1 MSWKPEAL
9 RSLPRLT
16 LLLAG
21 LLPGFVSA
29 ATPDA
34 NRIALDA
41 LRARIEK
48 LQSEVEST
56 RGERD
61 EVRARLRDLERRIS
75 VLVRNLHDTDVR
87 MLVETRRLNALEQ
100 ERQRRRAE
108 LVDRRQ
114 ELERAVRAAYAL
126 GNQAY
131 LKLLLSQE
139 DPASVSRVLTY
150 YRYLAAARATRIEA
164 ITGAL
169 ARLDDVEAQIS
180 ERQRGLAGLRAEQ
193 LRQKTTLESA
203 HHERRTVLASLNE
216 RLTSRSQEIDR
227 LKRDEQRLTRLVR
240 ELRTALAETPAP
252 PPVTGGRNLPK
263 GRWLLPVRGRL
274 VARFDSPKAMG
285 SLHWRGI
292 FIAAPEGTEVRAVA
306 RGRIAYADWL
316 RGFGLLLVIDHGGG
330 LMTLYGHNQS
340 LYKGVGDQ
348 VEAGEVIA
356 VTGNTGGPPQPGLYF
371 EVREQGEPRNP
382 LDWCRL

>member
-1 MSWKPEAL
+1 M
-9 RSLPRLT
+9 
-16 LLLAG
+16 LLAG
-21 LLPGFVSA
+21 LLSGIASA
-29 ATPDA
+29 AAPDA
-34 NRIALDA
+34 NRAALDA

-48 LQSEVEST
+48 LQSEIEST

-61 EVRARLRDLERRIS
+61 DARARLRDTERRIS
-75 VLVRNLHDTDVR
+75 TLVRNLHDTDVR
-87 MLVETRRLNALEQ
+87 MRAETRRLNALQQ
-100 ERQRRRAE
+100 ERSRRRAE
-108 LVDRRQ
+108 LADRRR
-114 ELERAVRAAYAL
+114 ELEQAVRAAYAL
-126 GNQAY
+126 GRQAY

-139 DPASVSRVLTY
+139 DPARVSRVLTY
-150 YRYLAAARATRIEA
+150 YRYLAAARATRIER
-164 ITGAL
+164 ITRML
-169 ARLDDVEAQIS
+169 ARLDTLEAQIT
-180 ERQRGLAGLRAEQ
+180 ERQRSLAALHAGQ
-193 LRQKTTLESA
+193 LQQRSTLESA
-203 HHERRTVLASLNE
+203 RHDRRTVLASLNE
-216 RLTSRSQEIDR
+216 RLASRSQEIDR
-227 LKRDEQRLTRLVR
+227 LKHDEQRLTRLVR
-240 ELRTALAETPAP
+240 ELRTVLADTPAP
-252 PPVTGGRNLPK
+252 PPVTGGRNALK
-263 GRWLLPVRGRL
+263 GHWLLPVHGRL
-274 VARFDSPKAMG
+274 VARFGSPRALG
-285 SLHWRGI
+285 SLRWRGI

>member
-1 MSWKPEAL
+1 M
-9 RSLPRLT
+9 
-16 LLLAG
+16 LLAG
-21 LLPGFVSA
+21 FLSGIASA
-29 ATPDA
+29 AAPDA
-34 NRIALDA
+34 NRAALDA

-61 EVRARLRDLERRIS
+61 EVRERLRNTERRIS

-87 MLVETRRLNALEQ
+87 MRVETRHLNALEQ
-100 ERQRRRAE
+100 ERRRGRAE
-108 LVDRRQ
+108 LVDHRQ
-114 ELERAVRAAYAL
+114 ELEQAMRAAYAL
-126 GNQAY
+126 GRQAY

-139 DPASVSRVLTY
+139 DPARVSRVLTY
-150 YRYLAAARATRIEA
+150 YRYLAAARATRIED
-164 ITGAL
+164 ITRTL
-169 ARLDDVEAQIS
+169 SRLDTLETQIT
-180 ERQRGLAGLRAEQ
+180 ERQRSLAGLHAEQ
-193 LRQKTTLESA
+193 LQQKTTLESA
-203 HHERRTVLASLNE
+203 RQERRTVLASLNE
-216 RLTSRSQEIDR
+216 RLTSRSQEIDH
-227 LKRDEQRLTRLVR
+227 LKHDEQRLTRLVQ
-240 ELRTALAETPAP
+240 ELRTVLADTPAP
-252 PPVTGGRNLPK
+252 PAVTGGRNVPK

-285 SLHWRGI
+285 SLRWRGI

-348 VEAGEVIA
+348 VEAGEVIS

-382 LDWCRL
+382 LDWCKL

>member
-1 MSWKPEAL
+1 MSWKPEAPRHLL
-9 RSLPRLT
+9 RLA

-21 LLPGFVSA
+21 FLSGIASA
-29 ATPDA
+29 AAPDA
-34 NRIALDA
+34 NRAALDA

-56 RGERD
+56 RGERN
-61 EVRARLRDLERRIS
+61 EVRARLRDTERRIS

-87 MLVETRRLNALEQ
+87 MRTETRRLNALEQ
-100 ERQRRRAE
+100 ERGRGRAE
-108 LVDRRQ
+108 LADRRQ
-114 ELERAVRAAYAL
+114 ELEQAMRAAYAL

-139 DPASVSRVLTY
+139 DPARVSRVLTY
-150 YRYLAAARATRIEA
+150 YRYLAAARATRIEG
-164 ITGAL
+164 ITHAL
-169 ARLDDVEAQIS
+169 ARLDNVETQIT
-180 ERQRGLAGLRAEQ
+180 ERQRSLAGLRTEQ
-193 LRQKTTLESA
+193 LQQKATLESA
-203 HHERRTVLASLNE
+203 QQERRTVLASLNE

-227 LKRDEQRLTRLVR
+227 LRHDEQRLTRLVR
-240 ELRTALAETPAP
+240 ELRTVLAETPAP
-252 PPVTGGRNLPK
+252 PPVTGGRNASK
-263 GRWLLPVRGRL
+263 GRWPLPVHGRL
-274 VARFDSPKAMG
+274 VARFGSPRALG
-285 SLHWRGI
+285 SLRWRGI
-292 FIAAPEGTEVRAVA
+292 FIAAPEGTKVRAVA
-306 RGRIAYADWL
+306 SGRIAYADWL

-382 LDWCRL
+382 LDWCKL

>member
-1 MSWKPEAL
+1 LSWKPEL
-9 RSLPRLT
+9 TGRIPRLAV
-16 LLLAG
+16 LLAG
-21 LLPGFVSA
+21 LLSGFASA
-29 ATPDA
+29 AAPDS
-34 NRIALDA
+34 NRAALDA

-61 EVRARLRDLERRIS
+61 EVRARLRDLERRIG
-75 VLVRNLHDTDVR
+75 VLVRGLHDTDVR
-87 MLVETRRLNALEQ
+87 MRAETRRLNALEHDRDQ
-100 ERQRRRAE
+100 LHAE
-108 LVDRRQ
+108 LVDRRHDLDQ
-114 ELERAVRAAYAL
+114 AIRAAYAL

-139 DPASVSRVLTY
+139 DPARVSRVLTY
-150 YRYLAAARATRIEA
+150 YRYIATARADRIA
-164 ITGAL
+164 DITGTL
-169 ARLDDVEAQIS
+169 ARLDATEAKIT
-180 ERQRGLAGLRAEQ
+180 ERQHDLAGLHAEQ
-193 LRQKTTLESA
+193 LQQKATLEA
-203 HHERRTVLASLNE
+203 ARRDRHTVLAKLNE

-240 ELRTALAETPAP
+240 ELSTALAETPAP
-252 PPVTGGRNLPK
+252 PPVTGGRSLRK
-263 GRWLLPVRGRL
+263 GHWLLPVRGRV

-285 SLHWRGI
+285 SLRWRGI
-292 FIAAPEGTEVRAVA
+292 FIAAPEGTKVRAVA

-316 RGFGLLLVIDHGGG
+316 RGFGLLMVIDHGGG

-356 VTGNTGGPPQPGLYF
+356 VTGNTGAPPQPGLYF

>member
-9 RSLPRLT
+9 RSLLRPA

-21 LLPGFVSA
+21 ILPGFLSA

-34 NRIALDA
+34 NRAALDA

-48 LQSEVEST
+48 LQAEVEST

-75 VLVRNLHDTDVR
+75 ALVRNLHDTDVR
-87 MLVETRRLNALEQ
+87 MRAETRRLNALEQ
-100 ERQRRRAE
+100 DRERRRAE
-108 LVDRRQ
+108 LADRRQ

-150 YRYLAAARATRIEA
+150 YRYLATARATRIEE
-164 ITGAL
+164 ITGVL
-169 ARLDDVEAQIS
+169 ARLDVVEAQIS
-180 ERQRGLAGLRAEQ
+180 ERQRSLAGLRTEQ
-193 LRQKTTLESA
+193 LQHKATLENA
-203 HHERRTVLASLNE
+203 RHERRTVLASLNE
-216 RLTSRSQEIDR
+216 RLTSRSQEIER
-227 LKRDEQRLTRLVR
+227 LKRNEQRLTHLVR
-240 ELRTALAETPAP
+240 ELRTVLAETPAP
-252 PPVTGGRNLPK
+252 PPVTSGRNLPK

-285 SLHWRGI
+285 SLRWRGI
-292 FIAAPEGTEVRAVA
+292 FIAAPEGTNVRAVA
-306 RGRIAYADWL
+306 RGRVAYADWL

-382 LDWCRL
+382 LDWCKL

>member
-1 MSWKPEAL
+1 MSWKPEPP
-9 RSLPRLT
+9 RSLPRLAI
-16 LLLAG
+16 LLAG
-21 LLPGFVSA
+21 FLSGIASA
-29 ATPDA
+29 AAPDA
-34 NRIALDA
+34 NRAALDA
-41 LRARIEK
+41 LRTRIEK

-61 EVRARLRDLERRIS
+61 EVRTRLRDTDRRIS

-87 MLVETRRLNALEQ
+87 MRNETRRLNALQQ
-100 ERQRRRAE
+100 ERSRHRAE
-108 LVDRRQ
+108 LADRRQ
-114 ELERAVRAAYAL
+114 ELEQAMRSAYAL
-126 GNQAY
+126 GRQAY

-139 DPASVSRVLTY
+139 DPARVSRVLTY
-150 YRYLAAARATRIEA
+150 YRYLTAARATRIED
-164 ITGAL
+164 ITRTL
-169 ARLDDVEAQIS
+169 DRLDDLEAQIN
-180 ERQRGLAGLRAEQ
+180 ERQRDLAGLHAEQ
-193 LRQKTTLESA
+193 LQQKATLESA
-203 HHERRTVLASLNE
+203 RQERRAVLAKLNE

-227 LKRDEQRLTRLVR
+227 LKHDEQRLTRLVH
-240 ELRTALAETPAP
+240 ELRTVLAETPAP
-252 PPVTGGRNLPK
+252 PVAAHGRSTAK

-274 VARFDSPKAMG
+274 IARFDSPKAMG
-285 SLHWRGI
+285 SLRWRGI

-382 LDWCRL
+382 LDWCKL